1 MLSEWA
7 PKCGQAGC
15 RRTAISCCLVAV
27 STCPHFLRLPLREPV
42 FQLKNIVLAEY
53 YDGKADK
60 MRCYNDV
67 FMYSPRRES
76 WMQVI
81 SPGGCGPSA
90 HA

>member
-1 MLSEWA
+1 MQKDSDIVLFGGGKHLLS
-7 PKCGQAGC
+7 
-15 RRTAISCCLVAV
+15 
-27 STCPHFLRLPLREPV
+27 FFRLPLREPV
-42 FQLKNIVLAEY
+42 FQLKHILLAEY

-81 SPGGCGPSA
+81 SPGGCGPIA